1 MNDNV
6 LDNIHGQ
13 TSKIAWRELARFF
26 AGGKVLLV
34 DNSLNLVEV
43 AAAVSSDNTQTVS
56 QWVDANQLAAVS
68 DEQALDWQQK
78 DECLWAVVTAPWVL
92 VQMIKKQ

>member
-6 LDNIHGQ
+6 LNNILGQ

-43 AAAVSSDNTQTVS
+43 AAAVSSDNTQAVS
-56 QWVDANQLAAVS
+56 QWVAVNQLAAVS

-78 DECLWAVVTAPWVL
+78 DEHLWAVVTAPWVL
-92 VQMIKKQ
+92 VQLIKKQ

>member
-6 LDNIHGQ
+6 LDNILGQ

-43 AAAVSSDNTQTVS
+43 AAAVSSDNAQAVS
-56 QWVDANQLAAVS
+56 QWVAVNQLAAVS

-78 DECLWAVVTAPWVL
+78 DEHLWAVVTAPWVL
-92 VQMIKKQ
+92 VQLIKKQ

>member
-1 MNDNV
+1 MNDHV
-6 LDNIHGQ
+6 LDNILGQ

-43 AAAVSSDNTQTVS
+43 AAAVSSDNTQAVS
-56 QWVDANQLAAVS
+56 QWVAVNQLAAVS

-78 DECLWAVVTAPWVL
+78 DEHLWAVVTAPWVL
-92 VQMIKKQ
+92 VQLIKKQ

>member
-6 LDNIHGQ
+6 QDNILGQ

-43 AAAVSSDNTQTVS
+43 AAAVSSDNAQAVS
-56 QWVDANQLAAVS
+56 QWVAVNQLAAVS

-78 DECLWAVVTAPWVL
+78 DEHLWAVVTAPWVL
-92 VQMIKKQ
+92 VQRIKKQ

>member
-1 MNDNV
+1 MNDNT
-6 LDNIHGQ
+6 LDNFLGQ

-43 AAAVSSDNTQTVS
+43 AAAVSSDSTKAVS
-56 QWVDANQLAAVS
+56 KWVDANKLAAVS

-78 DECLWAVVTAPWVL
+78 DEHLWAVVTAPWVL
-92 VQMIKKQ
+92 VQLIKKQ

>member
-34 DNSLNLVEV
+34 DKSLNLVEV
-43 AAAVSSDNTQTVS
+43 AAAVSSDNTQAVS
-56 QWVDANQLAAVS
+56 QWVDANQLVAVS
-68 DEQALDWQQK
+68 DEVALDWHQK
-78 DECLWAVVTAPWVL
+78 DEHLWAVVTAPWVL